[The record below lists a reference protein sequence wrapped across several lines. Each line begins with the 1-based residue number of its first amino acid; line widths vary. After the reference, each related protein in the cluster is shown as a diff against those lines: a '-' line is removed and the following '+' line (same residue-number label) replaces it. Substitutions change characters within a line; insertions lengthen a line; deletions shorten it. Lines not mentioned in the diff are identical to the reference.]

1 MTIDELKKVLAKI
14 QLGDPFFQVDVP
26 VLREWQD
33 SIGDLDFED
42 TVEAVRMHRRESSSR
57 LMPAH
62 LVANVKRIREDRAV
76 SNQIQ
81 LGGFELHG
89 DNKPKNFDAMCK
101 AWNDQN
107 RFAAEVAKYE
117 QQLRDEA
124 NGVFA

>member
-1 MTIDELKKVLAKI
+1 MSIDELKKVLAKI

-33 SIGDLDFED
+33 TIGDLDFVD
-42 TVEAVRMHRRESSSR
+42 TIDAVRMHRRESTAR
-57 LMPAH
+57 LTAAH

-76 SNQIQ
+76 SSQVQ
-81 LGGFELHG
+81 VGGFELRG
-89 DNKPKNFDAMCK
+89 DNKPRNFEAMCA

-124 NGVFA
+124 NGVLV